1 MFLCLCSDWF
11 CGFDLREGSW
21 FLSLYEKSFE
31 VCIWLWQSLIVLRW
45 PCVVNWYAWPLVY
58 RLQSEVDAALYDRE
72 PVDPASQ
79 TVKLQTQV
87 LVKKDKGQ
95 CQEKITITGF
105 LDDLVQKL
113 NHELLQHLKH
123 VLIYNFQHMQCK
135 LLMNSLTYSSMPK
148 NVQPLLWVTGEKHVR
163 RSECTAAL

>member
-1 MFLCLCSDWF
+1 M
-11 CGFDLREGSW
+11 
-21 FLSLYEKSFE
+21 
-31 VCIWLWQSLIVLRW
+31 
-45 PCVVNWYAWPLVY
+45 Y
-58 RLQSEVDAALYDRE
+58 RLQSEADAALYDRE
-72 PVDPASQ
+72 PVDPVSQ
-79 TVKLQTQV
+79 TVKLQTRV

-113 NHELLQHLKH
+113 SHELSQHLKH

-148 NVQPLLWVTGEKHVR
+148 NVQPLLWVTGEKHVCHF
-163 RSECTAAL
+163 ECTAAL